1 MVLLWHRLKNI
12 LSTFIFKSAPP
23 RKKVKVGWEDTMLCG
38 VHYEVLVVIIIIIV
52 KSIYLE
58 HV

>member
-1 MVLLWHRLKNI
+1 
-12 LSTFIFKSAPP
+12 
-23 RKKVKVGWEDTMLCG
+23 MLCG

-58 HV
+58 MFYNYY